1 MKIKTDPKGI
11 WNEYQDAASYNE
23 RISLYDTVKQNEN
36 FFVGRQWE
44 GVDAPDL
51 DKPVFNILKRVCNM
65 FISQLVSDDITAS
78 VEPFSSANINFD
90 TDRAMRIIG
99 KEISRAIE
107 YSGAKSKN
115 RDMLRNACVDGDGCF
130 YMYFDNNAET
140 GQTAKGLINIEVVD
154 NTNILFGNPYSC
166 EVQRQP
172 YILILQRRTVD
183 SVREEAKANGIP
195 EDDVSSIVAD
205 SDQNLANEDM
215 DSKLVSVIIK
225 LWKENGTINCVK
237 TTQNVL
243 VKKPWDTGL
252 KLYPVSYMSWEKVKN
267 SYHGQAAVTGLIPNQ
282 IFINKCYAMG
292 MDYVKK
298 LAFPKL
304 IYDKNRLPNGWDNRI
319 GRAIQVEGNV
329 NEAVAS
335 AFKMP
340 DMSAQVMDLVE
351 KTMTYTKEYMGASDA
366 TLGNIRP
373 DNAAAIVAVQ
383 KSTNAPLEL
392 QRMAFYQ
399 FVEDYIRI
407 FLDIMRVNYGLRDV
421 GVVESDTSPVDMLT
435 GLPPAAP
442 QPEMFDFGMLED
454 FTLNLKVDVG
464 ASAYWSEIMQ
474 VQTADNLFEKGI
486 ITDPVVYLD
495 SIPDAYIKNKQKI
508 IDDIKAKM
516 QPAAPQSMPPQT
528 PMPADVSLTDPMA
541 LAGAPQLPTE
551 QLITGTP
558 TV

>member
-1 MKIKTDPKGI
+1 MKKIKTDPKGI
-11 WNEYQDAASYNE
+11 WNEYQNATMYNE

-51 DKPVFNILKRVCNM
+51 DKPVFNILKRICSM
-65 FISQLVSDDITAS
+65 FIAQIVSDDITAS
-78 VEPFSSANINFD
+78 VEPFTATTGDVD
-90 TDRAMRIIG
+90 TEHTMRIIG

-130 YMYFDNNAET
+130 YMYFDDKAET
-140 GQTAKGLINIEVVD
+140 GQIAKGLINIEVVD
-154 NTNILFGNPYSC
+154 NTNILFGNPYSS

-172 YILILQRRTVD
+172 YILILQRRTLD
-183 SVREEAKANGIP
+183 SVREEAKANGIS
-195 EDDVSSIVAD
+195 EDDISSIIPD
-205 SDQNLANEDM
+205 SDQNLANEEH
-215 DSKLVSVIIK
+215 DSNLVSVIVK
-225 LWKENGTINCVK
+225 LWKEDDTVHCAK
-237 TTQNVL
+237 TTQNVHIR
-243 VKKPWDTGL
+243 KPWDTGL

-304 IYDKNRLPNGWDNRI
+304 VYDKNRLPNGWDNRI

-329 NEAVAS
+329 TDAVAS

-340 DMSAQVMDLVE
+340 DMSAQVMELVE

-392 QRMAFYQ
+392 QKMAFYQ

-407 FLDIMRVNYGLRDV
+407 FLDIMRVNYGLRNV
-421 GVVESDTSPVDMLT
+421 GIIESQTTMQPTIDMSMM
-435 GLPPAAP
+435 PSEP
-442 QPEMFDFGMLED
+442 QPEMFDFSILEN
-454 FTLNLKVDVG
+454 FTLNLNVNVG

-474 VQTADNLFEKGI
+474 VQTADNLFSRGI

-495 SIPDAYIKNKQKI
+495 SIPDSYIKNKQTI
-508 IDDIKAKM
+508 VDDIKAKIQEQQMAVQQAQTQQM
-516 QPAAPQSMPPQT
+516 QQTQSSLPGKMP
-528 PMPADVSLTDPMA
+528 L
-541 LAGAPQLPTE
+541 E
-551 QLITGTP
+551 QLMTGTP

>member
-1 MKIKTDPKGI
+1 MKIKTEPKAV
-11 WNEYQDAASYNE
+11 WDEYQNATSYNE
-23 RISLYDTVKQNEN
+23 RISLYETVKQNEN
-36 FFVGRQWE
+36 FFVGKQWE

-65 FISQLVSDDITAS
+65 FIAQLVSDDITAS
-78 VEPFSSANINFD
+78 VEPFTGANGNADIE
-90 TDRAMRIIG
+90 RAMRIIG
-99 KEISRAIE
+99 KEIKRAIE
-107 YSGAKSKN
+107 YSGAKQKN

-130 YMYFDNNAET
+130 YMYFDDSAQT
-140 GQTAKGLINIEVVD
+140 GQIAKGLINIEVVD
-154 NTNILFGNPYSC
+154 NTNILFGNPYSA

-172 YILILQRRTVD
+172 YILILQRRTID
-183 SVREEAKANGIP
+183 SVREEAKANGIS
-195 EDDVSSIVAD
+195 EDDITSIIAD
-205 SDQNLANEDM
+205 SDQNLANEDH
-215 DSKLVSVIIK
+215 DSNLVSVIIK
-225 LWKENGTINCVK
+225 LWKENGSVHCVK
-237 TTQNVL
+237 TTQNVY
-243 VKKPWDTGL
+243 VRKPWDTEL
-252 KLYPVSYMSWEKVKN
+252 KLYPVSYMSWEKIKN

-298 LAFPKL
+298 LAFPKI
-304 IYDKNRLPNGWDNRI
+304 IYDKNRLSNGWDNRI

-340 DMSAQVMDLVE
+340 DMSAQVMELVE

-392 QRMAFYQ
+392 QKMSFYQ

-407 FLDIMRVNYGLRDV
+407 FLDIMRVYYGLRN
-421 GVVESDTSPVDMLT
+421 VETDEERASM
-435 GLPPAAP
+435 
-442 QPEMFDFGMLED
+442 PEMETGAALSQQAEVFDFGMLEELE
-454 FTLNLKVDVG
+454 LNLNVNVG

-474 VQTADNLFEKGI
+474 VQTADNLFAKGI
-486 ITDPVVYLD
+486 ISDPVTYLD
-495 SIPDAYIKNKQKI
+495 SIPDAYIKNKQSI

-516 QPAAPQSMPPQT
+516 QATQSMPPETPANTQT
-528 PMPADVSLTDPMA
+528 
-541 LAGAPQLPTE
+541 GAQTELLDQQLM
-551 QLITGTP
+551 TGTP

>member
-1 MKIKTDPKGI
+1 MMKIKKEAKEI
-11 WNEYQDAASYNE
+11 WNEYQSAASYNE

-36 FFVGRQWE
+36 FFVGKQWE

-65 FISQLVSDDITAS
+65 FIAQLVSDDITAS
-78 VEPFSSANINFD
+78 VEPFTAMGND
-90 TDRAMRIIG
+90 AETDRTMRIIS
-99 KEISRAIE
+99 KEIDRAIE
-107 YSGAKSKN
+107 YSGAKNKN

-140 GQTAKGLINIEVVD
+140 GETAKGLINIEVVD
-154 NTNILFGNPYSC
+154 NTNILFANPYSS
-166 EVQRQP
+166 EVQSQP
-172 YILILQRRTVD
+172 YLLILQRRTVEG
-183 SVREEAKANGIP
+183 VRDEARANGVS
-195 EDDVSSIVAD
+195 EDDVSMIVAD
-205 SDQNLANEDM
+205 SDGRGANEDA
-215 DSKLVSVIIK
+215 DSDLVSVIIK
-225 LWKENGTINCVK
+225 LWKENGSIHCTKVTESVTI
-237 TTQNVL
+237 
-243 VKKPWDTGL
+243 KKPWDTMY
-252 KLYPVSYMSWEKVKN
+252 KLYPVAYMSWERIKN

-304 IYDKNRLPNGWDNRI
+304 IYDRNRLPKGWDNRI
-319 GRAIQVEGNV
+319 GRAIEVEGNV

-340 DMSAQVMDLVE
+340 DMSAQVMELVE

-366 TLGNIRP
+366 TLGNIKP

-392 QRMAFYQ
+392 QKMAFYQ

-407 FLDIMRVNYGLRDV
+407 FLDIMRVNYGLRNV
-421 GVVESDTSPVDMLT
+421 GVAYNQQAGNVEVTAT
-435 GLPPAAP
+435 
-442 QPEMFDFGMLED
+442 EMFDFSSLND
-454 FTLNLKVDVG
+454 YSLNLNVNVG

-486 ITDPVVYLD
+486 ITDPTIYLD
-495 SIPDAYIKNKQKI
+495 SIPDSYIKNKQKI
-508 IDDIKAKM
+508 VDDIKSKLQA
-516 QPAAPQSMPPQT
+516 QATEGQ
-528 PMPADVSLTDPMA
+528 
-541 LAGAPQLPTE
+541 E
-551 QLITGTP
+551 QLSQAQVAESLASSVPAEVSSEASNQTLINMR
-558 TV
+558 